1 MTIQRDIYV
10 LKDVLKTPI
19 EVVEGTDAVTIEFYV
34 RDFDIPATAA
44 AVVYSIGSGVD
55 EPNKTLADVDG
66 NKISIT
72 PTASFFAPGKNTLQI
87 RIISETKRLITFQ
100 ETVKCKS
107 KMKFSDDQEE
117 NQQTLVEQL
126 LSAVGK
132 ECGER
137 KSADEK
143 ECQARENADQNEAKE
158 RENADKKLDEKI
170 ETIKK
175 EMLTIGTASL
185 NTEFSNDTCLQK
197 NGKTVTL
204 NTNINPGF
212 TSKVAEWWGIA
223 TLPTG
228 YRPKQKIL
236 CTALG
241 YQGGWSDPT
250 VVAGMIETGGTIYIY
265 SQNSKL
271 TNFSIS
277 TSWMA
282 D

>member
-19 EVVEGTDAVTIEFYV
+19 EVVEGNDAVTIEFYV

-44 AVVYSIGSGVD
+44 AVVYSIGSGMD
-55 EPNKTLADVDG
+55 EPNKMLADVDG

-72 PTASFFAPGKNTLQI
+72 PTAAFFVSGKNTLQI

-107 KMKFSDDQEE
+107 KMNFSDDQEE

-126 LSAVGK
+126 LTAVGK
-132 ECGER
+132 EYGER
-137 KSADEK
+137 KSADEE

-158 RENADKKLDEKI
+158 RENADKELDEKI

-175 EMLTIGTASL
+175 EMSTIGTASL

-197 NGKTVTL
+197 NGKVVAL

-228 YRPKQKIL
+228 YRPKKTFT
-236 CTALG
+236 CVALG